1 MDLGRCEFSGVPCE
15 QTGKL
20 GYVET
25 FFISDFFG
33 FPGPTVYFYILAN
46 PPWVRQVL
54 AEPDGDDPGR
64 CAGEAF
70 FFSLQQVA
78 TEALVWVVASRART
92 GTPDSLSAD

>member
-1 MDLGRCEFSGVPCE
+1 MLRHP
-15 QTGKL
+15 
-20 GYVET
+20 
-25 FFISDFFG
+25 ISDFFG
-33 FPGPTVYFYILAN
+33 FPRPRYISCF
-46 PPWVRQVL
+46 PPWVPTSSRKIPGVWGSCQVL

-64 CAGEAF
+64 CAGEA